1 MVKEKQEKVELKWL
15 GKLERKRVDLSLDRL
30 LMTTTLIYGAPKT
43 GKTTFAASLPDCLV
57 IETEP
62 HGADYVEGLV
72 LEVSN
77 RDELREVWKEL
88 KSLPGREWKWR
99 AIVLDTIDSISDWIE
114 KDVAMEFGRDNLS
127 GPSTTF
133 GAEYARH
140 RSEVI
145 NVLKQFQVFPA
156 GLIVVAHS
164 KGEGE
169 KQTLNLP
176 GKLSRAIM
184 AQMNN
189 VIYLGITDSGERMAF
204 VSPTPNIEAGSRDP
218 ILTRIGKF
226 KPSWEELKRLYDEEV
241 KKAGILKLDL
251 EEKKGAGKVDVG
263 VVDEA
268 GEGGN
273 DAVSA

>member
-1 MVKEKQEKVELKWL
+1 MKEKKEPEFKWLSRLQSRKVEYSF
-15 GKLERKRVDLSLDRL
+15 ERL
-30 LMTTTLIYGAPKT
+30 LRTTTLIYGAPKV
-43 GKTTFAASLPDCLV
+43 GKTTFAASLPGSLI

-62 HGADYVEGLV
+62 HGADYVEGEII
-72 LEVSN
+72 EVGS

-88 KSLPGREWKWR
+88 RSIPEKEWKWKV
-99 AIVLDTIDSISDWIE
+99 IVLDTIDSISDWIE
-114 KDVAMEFGRDNLS
+114 KDVAMEFGRNNLS
-127 GPSTTF
+127 GPSTSF

-145 NVLKQFQVFPA
+145 NVLKQFQMFPA

-164 KGEGE
+164 KGEGD

-189 VIYLGITDSGERMAF
+189 IIYLGITDTGERMAF

-226 KPSWEELKRLYDEEV
+226 RPSWEELRRLYEEEV
-241 KKAGILKLDL
+241 RKAEILKLDL
-251 EEKKGAGKVDVG
+251 EPAPSFVG
-263 VVDEA
+263 ED
-268 GEGGN
+268 EGGE
-273 DAVSA
+273 DGVSA